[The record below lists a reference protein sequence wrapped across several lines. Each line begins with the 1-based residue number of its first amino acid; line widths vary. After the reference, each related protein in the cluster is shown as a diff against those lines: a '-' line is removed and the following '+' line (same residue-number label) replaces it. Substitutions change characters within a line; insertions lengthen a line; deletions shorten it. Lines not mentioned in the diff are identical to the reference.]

1 MKLSTRSTY
10 GVRAM
15 LALALHQGEGQL
27 MVKEIAE
34 QQSLPPTYLEQLMST
49 LRKAGLVAA
58 TRGAKGGYVLA
69 RPAREITLAEVIETL
84 EGPLELAECPN
95 GVGCCGHPESCAL
108 NEIWQLASDT
118 LRGVFSDITLANLA
132 ERQRTR
138 ETSKVL
144 MFDI

>member
-1 MKLSTRSTY
+1 
-10 GVRAM
+10 M

-34 QQSLPPTYLEQLMST
+34 QQNLPPTYLEQLMST

-95 GVGCCGHPESCAL
+95 SVGCCGHPESCAL
-108 NEIWQLASDT
+108 NEIWQQASAA
-118 LRGVFSDITLANLA
+118 LRNVFSEITLANLA
-132 ERQRTR
+132 DRQRTR
-138 ETSKVL
+138 ETSAVL

>member
-34 QQSLPPTYLEQLMST
+34 QQNLPPTYLEQLMST

-58 TRGAKGGYVLA
+58 TRGAKGGYTLA
-69 RPAREITLAEVIETL
+69 RPARDITLAEVIESL
-84 EGPLELAECPN
+84 EGPLQLTECPT
-95 GVGCCGHPESCAL
+95 GAGCCGHPESCAL
-108 NEIWQLASDT
+108 NEIWQQASTALYD
-118 LRGVFSDITLANLA
+118 VFNNITLADLA

-138 ETSKVL
+138 ETTMVL